1 MTRINLVPPQLL
13 SNQHLI
19 AEHKEILQLNGQFKK
34 SLNNKKGI
42 YDFPKNFKLNKGHVK
57 FFYSRG
63 KYLHKRFELIQEELS
78 RRGYE
83 SKSIFDNS
91 LYVENNM
98 YNDWEPKLI
107 DYLIILQR
115 LFEKLETKKSYYK
128 YKDKDFNMNLY
139 KEKIKIFLNDKT
151 V

>member
-1 MTRINLVPPQLL
+1 MTRINLIPPALL

-34 SLNNKKGI
+34 SLNSKKGI
-42 YDFPKNFKLNKGHVK
+42 YDCPKNFTLNKGHVK
-57 FFYSRG
+57 YFYSRG
-63 KYLHKRFELIQEELS
+63 KYLHNRFRLIQEELS

-83 SKSIFDNS
+83 SKSTFDNS
-91 LYVENNM
+91 LYLENNM

-115 LFEKLETKKSYYK
+115 LYEKLETKKSYYR
-128 YKDKDFNMNLY
+128 YKGKDFNMNLY

-151 V
+151 